1 MRLFF
6 VFLVIMCFGSTLEAF
21 RLSMMAR
28 GPQTN
33 KLNAPPTPK
42 FNPAASRKEVA
53 KEPEKRLK
61 TTGIGGFMNAF
72 TGGGKPRQLGGPIRD
87 ATYKSPLTGK
97 MDGVKANNEKTLTA
111 VEVEELKKKKG
122 RFF

>member
-1 MRLFF
+1 
-6 VFLVIMCFGSTLEAF
+6 
-21 RLSMMAR
+21 MMAR

-42 FNPAASRKEVA
+42 FNPAAAKKGDV
-53 KEPEKRLK
+53 KEPEKKLK

-87 ATYKSPLTGK
+87 ATYVSPVTGK
-97 MDGVKANNEKTLTA
+97 MDGIKTSARKVLTA
-111 VEVEELKKKKG
+111 VEVEEQKKKKG
-122 RFF
+122 KFF

>member
-1 MRLFF
+1 MYLCFIVLVFICFF
-6 VFLVIMCFGSTLEAF
+6 STLKAF
-21 RLSMMAR
+21 KLSMMAR

-42 FNPAASRKEVA
+42 FNPAAAKKGDV
-53 KEPEKRLK
+53 KEPEKKLK

-87 ATYKSPLTGK
+87 ATYVSPVTGK
-97 MDGVKANNEKTLTA
+97 MDGIKTSARKVLTA
-111 VEVEELKKKKG
+111 VEVEEQKKKKG
-122 RFF
+122 KFF